1 MLKYR
6 EIKDAMDLCKMQE
19 QQKVLV
25 DKFFFW
31 HSTKDCGRGYNISV
45 VIPLTFVWFCS
56 TISVVSL

>member
-25 DKFFFW
+25 DKFFFL
-31 HSTKDCGRGYNISV
+31 SV
-45 VIPLTFVWFCS
+45 LEE
-56 TISVVSL
+56 VVRNRRKTVAKSRQGNKVCTSK

>member
-25 DKFFFW
+25 DKFFFL
-31 HSTKDCGRGYNISV
+31 SV
-45 VIPLTFVWFCS
+45 LEE
-56 TISVVSL
+56 VVRNWRKTVAKSRQGSKVCASK

>member
-25 DKFFFW
+25 YKFFFL
-31 HSTKDCGRGYNISV
+31 SV
-45 VIPLTFVWFCS
+45 LEE
-56 TISVVSL
+56 VVRNRRKTVAKSRQGSKVCASK

>member
-25 DKFFFW
+25 DKFFFL
-31 HSTKDCGRGYNISV
+31 SV
-45 VIPLTFVWFCS
+45 LEEVVRNRP
-56 TISVVSL
+56 SVHPGCAQVRPS

>member
-25 DKFFFW
+25 DKLFFL
-31 HSTKDCGRGYNISV
+31 SV
-45 VIPLTFVWFCS
+45 LEE
-56 TISVVSL
+56 VVRNRRKTVAKSRQGNKVCTSK